1 MAKMSILF
9 DGFKDLA
16 AAIDRADG
24 DLKSAVNEALADTSD
39 IVKENLIPAAAI
51 YDRKGMKGYATG
63 KMYRSIIKDTRIDWE
78 GSVGTVKV
86 GFSTNGGGSMAGFM
100 HSIFVMYGTPRMA
113 KDSNIYN
120 AIKGTKTRKQIAKSQ
135 EEIMQKHLKL
145 AGK

>member
-24 DLKSAVNEALADTSD
+24 DLKSAVNEALTETSD
-39 IVKENLIPAAAI
+39 IIKANLIPAAAI
-51 YDRKGMKGYATG
+51 YDRKGLKGYATG
-63 KMYRSIIKDTRIDWE
+63 KMYKTIIKNDGVTWA
-78 GSVGTVKV
+78 GTVASV
-86 GFSTNGGGSMAGFM
+86 NSGFQLNQNGGW

-113 KDSNIYN
+113 KDPNIYN
-120 AIKGTKTRKQIAKSQ
+120 AIKGTKTRKEIAKAQ

>member
-1 MAKMSILF
+1 MAKMSITF

-24 DLKSAVNEALADTSD
+24 DLKTAVTEALTETTEV
-39 IVKENLIPAAAI
+39 VKANLIPAAAI
-51 YDRKGMKGYATG
+51 YDRKGLKGYATG
-63 KMYRSIIKDTRIDWE
+63 KMYRSMIKNDMVTWE
-78 GSVGTVKV
+78 GSVASVRS
-86 GFSTNGGGSMAGFM
+86 GFNLRQKGGW

-113 KDSNIYN
+113 KDPNIYN
-120 AIKGTKTRKQIAKSQ
+120 AIKGTKTRKEIAKAQ